1 MKKRIIIITILVTLL
16 SIGIISVYST
26 YAYNEEDNILDES
39 DANYNLIYSIRENSN
54 KEVVI
59 NSKEEKYVNI
69 TLTNTY
75 ESTVKYGMYYYLI
88 NPKNLPENVTITLA
102 EDSIDLLENIIKPN
116 QTRSISIKIVNNS
129 EKQLELIIGALVGF
143 EKGNIED
150 LAKNGEYLIK

>member
-150 LAKNGEYLIK
+150 LAKNGEQLIK

>member
-88 NPKNLPENVTITLA
+88 NPKTLPENVTITLA

-150 LAKNGEYLIK
+150 LATNGEQLIK